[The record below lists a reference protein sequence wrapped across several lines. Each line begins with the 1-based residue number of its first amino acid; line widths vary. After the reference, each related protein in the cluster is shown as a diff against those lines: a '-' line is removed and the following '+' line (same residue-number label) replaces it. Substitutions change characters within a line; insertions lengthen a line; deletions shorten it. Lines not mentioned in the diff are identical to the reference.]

1 MEHDEPKVRNFID
14 LTDDKDMFDTFVDIQ
29 QLYRNNL
36 MLPNKEEDADA
47 H

>member
-1 MEHDEPKVRNFID
+1 MEHDEPKVRDSIE
-14 LTDDKDMFDTFVDIQ
+14 LRDDKDMFDTFVDIQ

-36 MLPNKEEDADA
+36 MLPNKEEDTDA